1 MWGCM
6 KNNIVY
12 SSLLHDIGKL
22 IMRSTG
28 ERKAHSYVGSDYLE
42 KIGFEE
48 EILLPIKYHHIKN
61 LKQIADNLP
70 LNSDVFIVYEAD
82 NISSAMDRRDD
93 ISQSGNDEEWRADIA
108 LKTIFSSFKAQKD
121 TTSYYYP
128 LRDLNPQNDIN
139 YPTETIY
146 ASCDKYQN
154 LKKIL
159 DEKLNKDLNVNSL
172 LELLESIMTYIPS
185 STNTKQNADISLF
198 DHSKTTAAI
207 AHCMK
212 KYFEENN
219 ISDLKTKLYLNPNR
233 DEKYFLLLS
242 ADISGIQD
250 FIYTISSKGALKS
263 LRARSFYLEILLEH
277 IVDELC
283 EKLEL
288 TRANLLYT
296 GGGHFYMLLPNTNS
310 TKEIIKEAENKIN
323 QWFLDEFGID
333 LYIAFA
339 YEEACSN
346 DLINTKNLF
355 KNLTFKLSEKKQKRY
370 NDNLLKQIL
379 KPQEI
384 KSQRECTICNTSSKT
399 TKEYISSLGEVCEN
413 CYNLFLAGKSII
425 SDNMIISVTDYK
437 VENSLNLPSVDD
449 CKKYLSFKKI
459 DSAKRYYVKNQRYMG
474 ENYATN
480 LFVGDYNYR
489 INKDEPANFSTLTD
503 NSKGIKRLAS
513 LRCDVDNLGLA
524 FISGFSE
531 KYSTISR
538 ITSLSRQLSLFFK
551 FYINKI
557 CEGNIKS
564 LIDNDIKNFYI
575 DGDENKEKKLAI
587 IYSGGDD
594 VFVVG
599 AWIDVLN
606 FAVDLRN
613 AFKKYTCS
621 KLTFSAGIGLF
632 SSDYPISQIANQTG
646 ELEDYA
652 KKYDNETKN
661 SISLFGFDKDGK
673 NNHTYHWDE
682 FIDKTLTKVNILNSL
697 CSYKENEQNKIL
709 FSTSM
714 MYKFK
719 QLLSSDEKGINI
731 ARFAYTLSRMLPSSS
746 IKNTLLESN
755 ISKLKTNLYK
765 WATEDKKSFLTA
777 LDLLIYINRNED

>member
-1 MWGCM
+1 M
-6 KNNIVY
+6 NNKVVY

-22 IMRSTG
+22 IARATK
-28 ERKAHSYVGSDYLE
+28 EKKEHSNIGADYLAQ
-42 KIGFEE
+42 KSFDNDI
-48 EILLPIKYHHIKN
+48 ILPVKYHHGKN

-70 LNSDVFIVYEAD
+70 LDSDVFIVYEAD
-82 NISSAMDRRDD
+82 NISSAMDRRNNISDD
-93 ISQSGNDEEWRADIA
+93 NQDLEWQADIA
-108 LKTIFSSFKAQKD
+108 LKSIFCSFKSDKNDKQ
-121 TTSYYYP
+121 YYYP
-128 LRDLNPQNDIN
+128 LRDLNPENDIN

-146 ASCDKYQN
+146 ASYDKYQN
-154 LKKIL
+154 LKIIL

-172 LELLESIMTYIPS
+172 LELLESILTYVPS

-219 ISDLKTKLYLNPNR
+219 ISDLKTQLYSNPNR
-233 DEKYFLLLS
+233 DEKYFMLLS

-288 TRANLLYT
+288 TRTNLLYT
-296 GGGHFYMLLPNTNS
+296 GGGHFYMLVPNTDS
-310 TKEIIKEAENKIN
+310 VKTIIKESENKIN

-339 YEEACSN
+339 YEQASSN

-355 KNLTFKLSEKKQKRY
+355 KNLSFKLSEKKQKRY
-370 NDNLLKQIL
+370 NSQLKQIL
-379 KPQEI
+379 KPKEL
-384 KSQRECTICNTSSKT
+384 KSQRECSICNTSSKT
-399 TKEYISSLGEVCEN
+399 TKEYDSKLGEVCEN

-425 SDNMIISVTDYK
+425 SDNLVISVTDYK
-437 VENSLNLPSVDD
+437 IENSLNLPSLDD
-449 CKKYLSFKKI
+449 NPKYLSFKKI
-459 DSAKRYYVKNQRYMG
+459 DNAKRHYVKNQRYMG

-480 LFVGDYNYR
+480 LFVGDYNFR
-489 INKDEPANFSTLTD
+489 INKNEPADFSDLVD
-503 NSKGIKRLAS
+503 NSKGIKRLAA

-531 KYSTISR
+531 EYSTISR

-575 DGDENKEKKLAI
+575 DGDENKEKKLVI

-632 SSDYPISQIANQTG
+632 SSDYPISQIAYQTG

-652 KKYDNETKN
+652 KKYDNESKN

-682 FIDKTLTKVNILNSL
+682 FIDKAASKVNILNSL
-697 CSYKENEQNKIL
+697 CSYNENEPDKIL

-731 ARFAYTLSRMLPSSS
+731 ARFAYTLSRMLPPASD
-746 IKNTLLESN
+746 KNTVLDSN

>member
-1 MWGCM
+1 MEN
-6 KNNIVY
+6 KIVY
-12 SSLLHDIGKL
+12 SALLHDIGKL
-22 IMRSTG
+22 LMRAEGVKKS
-28 ERKAHSYVGSDYLE
+28 HSLVGADFLAQ
-42 KIGFEE
+42 KGFVDDI
-48 EILLPIKYHHIKN
+48 ILPVKYHHAGKIKEI
-61 LKQIADNLP
+61 LDTIPSD
-70 LNSDVFIVYEAD
+70 SDVFIVYEAD
-82 NISSAMDRRDD
+82 NISSSMDRRDN
-93 ISQSGNDEEWRADIA
+93 ISDDNQDLDWQADIA
-108 LKTIFSSFKAQKD
+108 LKSIFCSFKSGKD
-121 TTSYYYP
+121 DKQYYYP
-128 LRDLNPQNDIN
+128 LRDLNPENDIN

-146 ASCDKYQN
+146 ASNDKYQN
-154 LKKIL
+154 LKIIL

-172 LELLESIMTYIPS
+172 LELLESTMTYVPS
-185 STNTKQNADISLF
+185 STNLKENADISLF
-198 DHSKTTAAI
+198 DHSKTTASI
-207 AHCMK
+207 AQCMYN
-212 KYFEENN
+212 YFKENN
-219 ISDLKTKLYLNPNR
+219 ITDLKEKLFINPNR
-233 DEKYFLLLS
+233 DEKYFMLLS

-263 LRARSFYLEILLEH
+263 LRARSFYLEILLEN

-283 EKLEL
+283 EKTGI
-288 TRANLLYT
+288 TRANLLYI
-296 GGGHFYMLLPNTNS
+296 GGGHFYMLLPNTLCV
-310 TKEIIKEAENKIN
+310 KEIIKESENKIN

-339 YEEACSN
+339 YEEASSN
-346 DLINTKNLF
+346 DLINTKNIF
-355 KNLTFKLSEKKQKRY
+355 KAISFNLSEKKQKRY
-370 NDNLLKQIL
+370 NNNQLKQIL
-379 KPQEI
+379 KPEEL
-384 KSQRECTICNTSSKT
+384 KSQKECSICNTSSKT
-399 TKEYISSLGEVCEN
+399 TKEYDSILGEVCEN

-425 SDNMIISVTDYK
+425 SDNLVISVTDYK
-437 VENSLNLPSVDD
+437 IENSLNLPSLDD
-449 CKKYLSFKKI
+449 NKKYLSFKKI
-459 DSAKRYYVKNQRYMG
+459 DNAKRHYVKNQRYMG

-480 LFVGDYNYR
+480 LFVGDYNFR
-489 INKDEPANFSTLTD
+489 INKDEPADFSDFTD

-538 ITSLSRQLSLFFK
+538 IASLSRQLSLFFK

-564 LIDNDIKNFYI
+564 FIDNDIDNFYI
-575 DGDENKEKKLAI
+575 DGVKNEKKKLAVV
-587 IYSGGDD
+587 YSGGDD
-594 VFVVG
+594 VFIVG
-599 AWIDVLN
+599 AWIDVFN

-632 SSDYPISQIANQTG
+632 SSDFPISQIAYQTG

-652 KKYDNETKN
+652 KKYDNESKD

-682 FIDKTLTKVNILNSL
+682 FIDKAVNKVNILNSL
-697 CSYKENEQNKIL
+697 CCFKENEQNKIL

-731 ARFAYTLSRMLPSSS
+731 ARFAYTLSRMLPVSSG
-746 IKNTLLESN
+746 KNTILDSN
-755 ISKLKTNLYK
+755 ISKLRTNLYK